1 MKLILKD
8 SNLGNVKNQ
17 SSQIPENKRYGFWG
31 IVIDVHSKNNT
42 VDVRQGG
49 GLVLK
54 GIPVACTDEW
64 VCEYKDDYLAG
75 SRNLPPINARV
86 FVLMPTGTYEGAFV
100 LCSGLSMYEKEHKN
114 KFMANS
120 DSEEYDKRKT
130 REIVRQGNW
139 KSKYNYNNGSYEI
152 ISPDEKTSFKIDY
165 EDKDNPNISGK
176 IFEDITFNIKNNKEA
191 IFSFTDKIKT
201 EIKADEKVSVEAFG
215 SSIEIDKDG
224 NIKVTGKKDNKI
236 EIQGDINLKANS
248 KVNIDGSVINLN
260 GSANSSVKAEVLKIQ
275 LDKMKARIDGIINAI
290 KSSPTTLQD
299 GGNAYKSGMVG
310 IVSKLVSE
318 DFSKII
324 DAKVK
329 HGS

>member
-31 IVIDVHSKNNT
+31 VVVDVHSKNNT
-42 VDVRQGG
+42 VDVKQGG

-64 VCEYKDDYLAG
+64 VCEYKDNYLAG
-75 SRNLPPINARV
+75 SRNLPPLNARV

-130 REIVRQGNW
+130 REIVKQGNW

-152 ISPDEKTSFKIDY
+152 ISPDKKTSFKIDY

-201 EIKADEKVSVEAFG
+201 EIKADEKVCTEAFG
-215 SSIEIDKDG
+215 SKIEIDKDG

-248 KVNIDGSVINLN
+248 KVNIDGSIINLN
-260 GSANSSVKAEVLKIQ
+260 GSTNSSVKAEELQRQ
-275 LDKMKARIDGIINAI
+275 LNMMKLRIDRIITAI
-290 KSSPTTLQD
+290 KTSGVVAQD
-299 GGNAYKSGMVG
+299 GGLAYKLNMTG
-310 IVSKLVSE
+310 IVSALVSE
-318 DFSKII
+318 DFSNII

>member
-8 SNLGNVKNQ
+8 TNLGNIKNQ

-31 IVIDVHSKNNT
+31 VVVDVHSKNNT

-64 VCEYKDDYLAG
+64 VCEYKDDYLTG
-75 SRNLPPINARV
+75 SRNLPPLNARV
-86 FVLMPTGTYEGAFV
+86 FVLMPTGTYEEAFV

-120 DSEEYDKRKT
+120 DSEEYDKRKI
-130 REIVRQGNW
+130 REIVKQGNW

-152 ISPDEKTSFKIDY
+152 ISPDEKTSFKTDY
-165 EDKDNPNISGK
+165 EDKDNPSISVK
-176 IFEDITFNIKNNKEA
+176 IFEDITCDIKNNEEA
-191 IFSFTDKIKT
+191 IFKFTDKIKT
-201 EIKADEKVSVEAFG
+201 EIKADKKVSVEAFG

-248 KVNIDGSVINLN
+248 KVNIDGSIINLN
-260 GSANSSVKAEVLKIQ
+260 GSTNSSVKAEELQRQ
-275 LDKMKARIDGIINAI
+275 LNMMKLRIDGIIKAI
-290 KSSPTTLQD
+290 TTSAVAPKD
-299 GGNAYKSGMVG
+299 GGATYKLNMTG
-310 IVSKLVSE
+310 IVSALVSE
-318 DFSKII
+318 DFSNII

>member
-1 MKLILKD
+1 MRLILKD

-31 IVIDVHSKNNT
+31 VVVDVHSKNNT
-42 VDVRQGG
+42 VDVKQGG

-64 VCEYKDDYLAG
+64 VCEYKDNYLAG
-75 SRNLPPINARV
+75 SRNLPPLNARV
-86 FVLMPTGTYEGAFV
+86 FVLMPTGTYEEAFV

-139 KSKYNYNNGSYEI
+139 KNKYNYNNGSYEI

-191 IFSFTDKIKT
+191 TFKFTDKIKT
-201 EIKADEKVSVEAFG
+201 EIKADEKVCTEAFG
-215 SSIEIDKDG
+215 SKIEIDKDG

-260 GSANSSVKAEVLKIQ
+260 GSANSSVKAEKLQKQ
-275 LDKMKARIDGIINAI
+275 LNMMKLRIDGIINAI
-290 KSSPTTLQD
+290 KTSVVVPQD
-299 GGNAYKSGMVG
+299 GGAAYKLNMTG
-310 IVSKLVSE
+310 IVSALVSE
-318 DFSKII
+318 DFSNII
-324 DAKVK
+324 DIKVK

>member
-75 SRNLPPINARV
+75 SRNLPPLNARV

-130 REIVRQGNW
+130 REIVKQGNW

-165 EDKDNPNISGK
+165 EDKDNPNISVK

-201 EIKADEKVSVEAFG
+201 EIKADEKVCTEAFG
-215 SSIEIDKDG
+215 SKIEIDKDG

-260 GSANSSVKAEVLKIQ
+260 GNASSSVKAEELQKQ
-275 LDKMKARIDGIINAI
+275 LNMMKLRIDGIIKAI
-290 KSSPTTLQD
+290 TTSAVGSND
-299 GGNAYKSGMVG
+299 GGLTYKLNMTG
-310 IVSKLVSE
+310 IVSALVNE
-318 DFSKII
+318 DFSNII